1 MMCAMAVFFLQIYVT
16 CNNSNAIKS
25 RALENLTKKETSAT
39 SFAYIIYMSVKKV
52 IITWQ
57 GSIWS
62 NLESEEI
69 LSMCKAFF
77 FFLIQGITTD
87 YDTIVDN
94 NW

>member
-1 MMCAMAVFFLQIYVT
+1 MCAMAVFFLQIYVT

-25 RALENLTKKETSAT
+25 RALENLTKKEKSAT

-52 IITWQ
+52 IITWP
-57 GSIWS
+57 GI
-62 NLESEEI
+62 NLVKSRVGRNI
-69 LSMCKAFF
+69 KYVQSV